1 MSVRTRGWRT
11 RQGRAWVGWGVARS
25 WGWRGPYARVTLAP
39 SPDRKQVRSPG
50 PVGGVR
56 EARGMCCVVAQRR
69 SGRRRGKRLAAVRGR
84 EWFRLV
90 EVFRDFKTQGMGQ
103 NCAKTRKLLFGLF
116 LCPSVDCEAPPPVLP
131 AAGTRITCT
140 ASGARP
146 RLRTRVY
153 YCVREPKPRLLTRGP
168 RWGRAVTELNAA
180 AVL

>member
-1 MSVRTRGWRT
+1 VEF
-11 RQGRAWVGWGVARS
+11 AK
-25 WGWRGPYARVTLAP
+25 RV
-39 SPDRKQVRSPG
+39 
-50 PVGGVR
+50 
-56 EARGMCCVVAQRR
+56 ECVVLWHSGGDRLGGGTNLRANAIHAHPRGVGRDAHAAHATQNMSGCGLRLNPEHRGAR
-69 SGRRRGKRLAAVRGR
+69 SGRRRGKRLAAVRRR

-146 RLRTRVY
+146 RLRPRGY